1 MIMFSECSW
10 KVHWIVWL
18 IEWDGGHDVISL
30 WELLN
35 RQHGDDLFLMI
46 STIDGTWMVAYDYN
60 KLLCLLIWE
69 ALSSPTL
76 FTSIFLVG
84 GTRGKH
90 QINQETLFIGVDISL
105 KRRTKRCRASS
116 AKKYQKKSSWQEWS
130 IKNKGS
136 SVFSDFFTKNS
147 ATKIWS
153 SSPKKRSSWQRNRHQ
168 ISG

>member
-1 MIMFSECSW
+1 M
-10 KVHWIVWL
+10 VHEWWL
-18 IEWDGGHDVISL
+18 
-30 WELLN
+30 
-35 RQHGDDLFLMI
+35 M
-46 STIDGTWMVAYDYN
+46 TT

-116 AKKYQKKSSWQEWS
+116 AKKYQKNHRDRNGPSKTRVPRFFQIFSPRIQQQKYGALHLKKEVA
-130 IKNKGS
+130 GS
-136 SVFSDFFTKNS
+136 VTDTRYLGKLNNDLT
-147 ATKIWS
+147 AILE
-153 SSPKKRSSWQRNRHQ
+153 
-168 ISG
+168 